1 MTYARLA
8 PVAFVDLTV
17 PRATEGGK
25 SAKEGKVIE
34 DKGKGKAEEGRTLTE
49 KEGAAVVMAEAG
61 ERASVGMASSGAS
74 AESAGARRKRRAGR
88 GGAGGAGEGGRGG
101 GGGGGGG
108 GRGGG
113 GGGGGGPPRE
123 TQRREKRART
133 TKLRTTCPE
142 ARALADARLS
152 AGSQLSWDA
161 RRACARTARH
171 VAHTRVMRSS

>member
-74 AESAGARRKRRAGR
+74 AESAGARGKRQAEWGGKGRRRR
-88 GGAGGAGEGGRGG
+88 GGRRGPGR
-101 GGGGGGG
+101 
-108 GRGGG
+108 
-113 GGGGGGPPRE
+113 
-123 TQRREKRART
+123 
-133 TKLRTTCPE
+133 
-142 ARALADARLS
+142 
-152 AGSQLSWDA
+152 
-161 RRACARTARH
+161 
-171 VAHTRVMRSS
+171 RSR

>member
-74 AESAGARRKRRAGR
+74 AESAGAREKRLAGR
-88 GGAGGAGEGGRGG
+88 GGDGSQRRRGGRRGP
-101 GGGGGGG
+101 
-108 GRGGG
+108 GRRSCGRHARKQERW
-113 GGGGGGPPRE
+113 P
-123 TQRREKRART
+123 TQ
-133 TKLRTTCPE
+133 
-142 ARALADARLS
+142 
-152 AGSQLSWDA
+152 G
-161 RRACARTARH
+161 
-171 VAHTRVMRSS
+171 